1 MNDVFHPVLNNN
13 SIFKIHQSKDESFL
27 YSILAALY
35 SNRINVKQ
43 FHRVNAYAKY
53 KKLLNIGN
61 ITFPMKNKDINV
73 FLKNNPNLDIS
84 IRLFDSIAISKTD
97 MKIYEYRII
106 GKGRKIINLLFHKS
120 YKNKKSFYHY
130 FWIKNIN
137 NIKKQLNDGLFVLC
151 VMRNSVPVSH

>member
-35 SNRINVKQ
+35 SNRINVRQ
-43 FHRVNAYAKY
+43 FHQVNAYARY

-120 YKNKKSFYHY
+120 YKNRKSFYHY

-137 NIKKQLNDGLFVLC
+137 NIKKQ
-151 VMRNSVPVSH
+151 

>member
-137 NIKKQLNDGLFVLC
+137 NFEKQLNGGVFVLC

>member
-1 MNDVFHPVLNNN
+1 MNDVFHPALNNN
-13 SIFKIHQSKDESFL
+13 STFEIHQSKDESLL

-120 YKNKKSFYHY
+120 YKNRKSFYHY

-137 NIKKQLNDGLFVLC
+137 NIKKQ
-151 VMRNSVPVSH
+151 